1 MDIFELT
8 QKFKNTGDELPR
20 STKGMSPQE
29 EENIIKQKELRKAL
43 KLPITKSLVYYY
55 HPYNKGDSPVPV
67 ISYDARHLTDN
78 KGEPFGWYIVD
89 VEVMG
94 DSEIKH
100 IHGDYFAEMQSPSFI
115 DEIENATDDE

>member
-55 HPYNKGDSPVPV
+55 HPYNQYS
-67 ISYDARHLTDN
+67 HN
-78 KGEPFGWYIVD
+78 
-89 VEVMG
+89 
-94 DSEIKH
+94 
-100 IHGDYFAEMQSPSFI
+100 
-115 DEIENATDDE
+115 